1 MAPKN
6 GDRYLITY
14 LEPKKDEKYLTMII
28 WGVIFMYITLFY
40 VSKYRAHKNGER
52 YLFMYLEPKRD
63 ENY

>member
-40 VSKYRAHKNGER
+40 VSKYKKWRKIFVYVLGAQ
-52 YLFMYLEPKRD
+52 KRR
-63 ENY
+63 ELLNY